1 MSDSVN
7 KIISKTF
14 MNIAAGLETG
24 SYMPKPK
31 ILVTGPGSEHGEE
44 NMLSGAVMAAARGI
58 DVVYIGTLTHESVTA
73 IPAAND
79 KEAHDIM
86 EKLLEG
92 GAADGAVTMHYPFP
106 IGVSTVGRAVT
117 PGMGRPMYIATTTG
131 TSSSNRV
138 EGMIKNALY
147 GIITA
152 KAGGLKNPTV
162 GILNIDGARQAA
174 SALKELKEKGYD
186 ISFASSGRAD
196 GGCIMRGND
205 LLTGA
210 CDVMVTDPLTG
221 NILIKTLSSFTTGG
235 SYESIGWG
243 YGPGIGQG
251 YDRLVMI
258 VSRASGAPVI
268 ANAIEYAA
276 ELIRGDY
283 REKAKLEFAA
293 AEKAGLTRILE
304 GIKSKAA
311 PAQEQDAVKAPP
323 KEVVTGEILGIEI
336 TDLEDAVAVLW
347 KAGIY
352 AESGMGCTGPIILV
366 NEARLEA
373 AVEILVKNKYI
384 SG

>member
-31 ILVTGPGSEHGEE
+31 ILITGPGSEHGEE

-366 NEARLEA
+366 NEVRLEN
-373 AVEILVKNKYI
+373 AVKILVENKYI